1 MVAGII
7 PKAKQTYDGA
17 FDGFSKAE
25 RQGAGAWQTLKGLYP
40 DISEQLDAL
49 SKIESAD
56 YLDVLLPTL
65 A

>member
-1 MVAGII
+1 M
-7 PKAKQTYDGA
+7 KQTYYGA

-40 DISEQLDAL
+40 DSSEQLDAL
-49 SKIESAD
+49 SEIEIGSAD